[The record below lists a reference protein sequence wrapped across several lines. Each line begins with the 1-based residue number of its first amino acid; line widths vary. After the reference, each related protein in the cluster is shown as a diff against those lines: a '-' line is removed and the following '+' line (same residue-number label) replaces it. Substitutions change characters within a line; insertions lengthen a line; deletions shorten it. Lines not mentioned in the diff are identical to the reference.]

1 MCYFSKDERYFKK
14 LWCLTVY
21 VAKSQARLSKN
32 TVITLRLDFS
42 STNFNYAQ
50 NSEFTRTR
58 FNFVNALLKNLSK
71 FRGQSKGKLL
81 VNKIIN
87 YWVSPLGLF
96 SSESVG
102 NIFATVWLG
111 FVCWVSWTLCVDA
124 SYERERAWF
133 IQLWTKVLRHFN
145 KTNAFHLKFRY
156 LVLTLQ
162 WLFELSIIE
171 FWKIAG

>member
-1 MCYFSKDERYFKK
+1 MPYFLRCQRWNKAAKIAVIILWLCVMFDFNK
-14 LWCLTVY
+14 LISHPKFL
-21 VAKSQARLSKN
+21 
-32 TVITLRLDFS
+32 
-42 STNFNYAQ
+42 
-50 NSEFTRTR
+50 FTWMR